1 MSLFSLMFLA
11 GFPDTYRQG
20 SLAYAKK
27 GGGDEVQKVVV
38 TSYTPEQTS
47 VNAVNFKN
55 RKKMTVKEH
64 TMEPVLFQHNCTDGS
79 RIPLLLEVTHKMF
92 LDNKGKTNPSILP
105 SDQTLSPLEINYF
118 KILQNIDSRNVLL
131 YNA

>member
-79 RIPLLLEVTHKMF
+79 RIPLLLDVTHKMF
-92 LDNKGKTNPSILP
+92 LANKGLNKKAVFN
-105 SDQTLSPLEINYF
+105 LSFLFLGRLYYYKRWFISNYA
-118 KILQNIDSRNVLL
+118 Q
-131 YNA
+131 